1 MGLASSMRTARKP
14 TVLECATAPLPR
26 ISPYGEHE
34 MTKRVKEYLALWD
47 RLSEI
52 EVKLDELWEDMTAKE
67 KKEVDTTK

>member
-1 MGLASSMRTARKP
+1 MWREEVDGA
-14 TVLECATAPLPR
+14 
-26 ISPYGEHE
+26 E